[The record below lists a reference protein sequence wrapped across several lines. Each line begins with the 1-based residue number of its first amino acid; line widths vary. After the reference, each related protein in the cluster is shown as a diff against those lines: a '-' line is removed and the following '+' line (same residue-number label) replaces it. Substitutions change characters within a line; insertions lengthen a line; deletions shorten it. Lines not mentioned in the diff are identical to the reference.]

1 MALPPLMNGAMAI
14 VRGRQ
19 NLVWSALRAALAL
32 FIAFFIY
39 GIRLDFAESYF
50 YDLRV
55 RLRPPP
61 PATDAVQLI
70 LIRPDTVERLRGVPD
85 FHAHADLLA
94 RLESVR
100 PRAIVYDLRFDE
112 IPGNKID
119 QFDFA
124 TVADRLPQ
132 LRLLTDALEMKGE
145 EGKLRRPPPLDH
157 IRVASGPKSSD
168 SKNFAKDGVTRR
180 FLIEYQEQFMLHVEL
195 ASSFNPTISDPGTIR
210 GSFDFLG
217 TTQAYINFR
226 PAGSIPSTAF
236 ADILEGKADLEKFR
250 DRIVIIG
257 QDTQVSERDYIQT
270 PYSREA
276 IAMTSAEA
284 HANIIETLIRN
295 DSPVRGPSWVDFASV
310 FLICL
315 VTISVL
321 FTAKPTRGLLIMGA
335 ALLTFIILAG
345 LLFWPWGVWISV
357 AHPLLAFFLCS
368 YFFIPYRLIVENRR
382 SWEIFQK
389 HRLLQQV
396 EELKTNFI
404 SMMSHDL
411 KTPIARIQGM
421 TDVIE
426 RDPSPLSSPQREA
439 LDTIRSSGDDL
450 LRFINS
456 ILQYGRIE
464 AQQIQLHRQSKD
476 INALIEE
483 VVKKH
488 EFLAKIK
495 RIHVLLELE
504 PLFPISLDPDL
515 LRQVLSNLVENA
527 IKYSAED
534 TKVLISSE
542 ERDSWVVVQIA
553 DQGPGIPADELPN
566 IFMKF
571 FRSKNAKSSPVKGSG
586 LGLYLAKYFTE
597 LHGGR
602 ISVESTYGQGCT
614 FTVELPMDLGRNH
627 AESAG
632 G

>member
-1 MALPPLMNGAMAI
+1 MALPPSVDDAAELN
-14 VRGRQ
+14 RGKRGF
-19 NLVWSALRAALAL
+19 LWSALRAALAL
-32 FIAFFIY
+32 AIAFFIS
-39 GIRLDFAESYF
+39 GVKLDFLESYF
-50 YDLRV
+50 YDVRM
-55 RLRPPP
+55 RLRPAPRT
-61 PATDAVQLI
+61 TDAVRLLMLNPESI
-70 LIRPDTVERLRGVPD
+70 ERLRGTPD
-85 FHAHADLLA
+85 FRSHADLLA

-100 PRAIVYDLRFDE
+100 PRAIVYDFRLEE
-112 IPGNKID
+112 IPGSPAD
-119 QFDFA
+119 RMEFA
-124 TVADRLPQ
+124 AVADRLPQ
-132 LRLLTDALEMKGE
+132 LRLVTDELEMKGE
-145 EGKLRRPPPLDH
+145 EGKLRLLPPFER

-180 FLIEYQEQFMLHVEL
+180 FLIEYQGQRMVHLEL
-195 ASSFNPTISDPGTIR
+195 AASFNPAVEDPEKIR
-210 GSFDFLG
+210 GLFDFLG
-217 TTQAYINFR
+217 TSQAYINFR
-226 PAGSIPSTAF
+226 PTGSLAAISF
-236 ADILEGKADLEKFR
+236 ADVLQGQADLEQFR

-257 QDTQVSERDYIQT
+257 QDTQVSERDYAQT

-276 IAMTSAEA
+276 VAMTSAEV
-284 HANIIETLIRN
+284 HGNIVETLIRN
-295 DSPVRGPSWVDFASV
+295 DSPIRGPRWLDFA
-310 FLICL
+310 FIALICL
-315 VTISVL
+315 VTVGVL
-321 FTAKPTRGLLIMGA
+321 FTAKPTRGLLVIGA
-335 ALLTFIILAG
+335 TLFVFLAIAG
-345 LLFWPWGVWISV
+345 LLFWPGGVWVSM

-382 SWEIFQK
+382 SWEIYQK

-426 RDPSPLSSPQREA
+426 KDPSPLSSPQREA

-450 LRFINS
+450 LKFINS

-464 AQQIQLHRQSKD
+464 AKQIQLHRQSKD
-476 INALIEE
+476 VNAVLRE
-483 VVKKH
+483 VIKKH
-488 EFLAKIK
+488 EFLAKLK
-495 RIHVLLELE
+495 RIQILAELE
-504 PLFPISLDPDL
+504 PLFPISVDADL
-515 LRQVLSNLVENA
+515 VRQVLSNLVENA
-527 IKYSAED
+527 IKYSPEE
-534 TKVLISSE
+534 TKILVSSE
-542 ERDSWVVVQIA
+542 ERDGWVVVQVA

-602 ISVESTYGQGCT
+602 VSVESTYGQGCT
-614 FTVELPMDLGRNH
+614 FTVELPIDPGRNH